1 MSIQKEKWY
10 VQSKKADFKAVGEKY
25 GIDQVTARII
35 RNRDIIEDA
44 DIAKYLHPDL
54 SDLYSPHLMKDM
66 DRLIEILHKKKNPSV
81 LLVIMILMGSNHL
94 IFC

>member
-44 DIAKYLHPDL
+44 DISLLPVL
-54 SDLYSPHLMKDM
+54 S
-66 DRLIEILHKKKNPSV
+66 
-81 LLVIMILMGSNHL
+81 
-94 IFC
+94 F

>member
-44 DIAKYLHPDL
+44 DIAKYSASRSFGSVFTA
-54 SDLYSPHLMKDM
+54 SDERYGQT
-66 DRLIEILHKKKNPSV
+66 DRN
-81 LLVIMILMGSNHL
+81 
-94 IFC
+94 FA